1 MDGGPVGG
9 EDLGTLEGVQA
20 KENAMA
26 SAGKCGTNHTLS
38 KSQFKSSVDCVC
50 VKRQG
55 MALWRFRNSL

>member
-1 MDGGPVGG
+1 MDGGAVGG
-9 EDLGTLEGVQA
+9 EGLGTLEGVQA

-55 MALWRFRNSL
+55 MAL

>member
-1 MDGGPVGG
+1 MDGGAVGG
-9 EDLGTLEGVQA
+9 EGLGTLEGVQA

-38 KSQFKSSVDCVC
+38 KSQLKSTFDCVC

-55 MALWRFRNSL
+55 MAF